1 MQSAQLQE
9 EQDVQLQDPQEQAL
23 CEQFS
28 QVQSLQVLVA
38 QLSEQFPQVQVVHS
52 S

>member
-1 MQSAQLQE
+1 VQSAQLQE

-28 QVQSLQVLVA
+28 QVQSLQTQEAQDA
-38 QLSEQFPQVQVVHS
+38 QLQEPQEQVL
-52 S
+52 